1 MQARYGSRSGT
12 GHDSTP
18 SHWVCLKPPG
28 LPGRCPSMRFS
39 VGKIP
44 GTRPRR
50 PLTRYAR
57 SGGWPVRGGRGC
69 PEPADGVAAHAWSRR
84 IRLTRSKRRSRVEPA
99 GWGRRVPGYRQGGRC
114 NGRGQAPAAP
124 DGRAA
129 AAGAAGHGSV
139 PVIGWL
145 FLLQVIAGFAVAAVV
160 LATRSG
166 LAAAAGAAFA
176 LSTLGG
182 CLLSVWT
189 GLFGFKEVRAT
200 EGSGKWSSPAL
211 VRLGCSRTG
220 RLRSQR
226 SGRSM
231 PDGASCSST
240 AETSGPDRSG
250 WRPAVHDLPRHQR
263 HDRGAR
269 PRRVRWIEP

>member
-1 MQARYGSRSGT
+1 MVSGR
-12 GHDSTP
+12 H
-18 SHWVCLKPPG
+18 
-28 LPGRCPSMRFS
+28 RQRQM
-39 VGKIP
+39 
-44 GTRPRR
+44 
-50 PLTRYAR
+50 
-57 SGGWPVRGGRGC
+57 GGWPQLALR
-69 PEPADGVAAHAWSRR
+69 VAGTGLLAASAGIHLYLH
-84 IRLTRSKRRSRVEPA
+84 LT
-99 GWGRRVPGYRQGGRC
+99 GYRSI
-114 NGRGQAPAAP
+114 PA
-124 DGRAA
+124 
-129 AAGAAGHGSV
+129 
-139 PVIGWL
+139 IGWL